1 MQDTYQNLKKTLK
14 SLPERSAYH
23 YYHVLPDYVKKGLD
37 KINYVAVVIQNETPL
52 SESVDLDDYNGYHTR
67 YRKAVKEDGTT
78 DSGQFVGLPMSKPEY
93 LRAKR
98 IYRDLHTA
106 HEGDIERC
114 CKAVREKRMNVEFP
128 VPHGK
133 MTELETKLL
142 Y

>member
-1 MQDTYQNLKKTLK
+1 MKDTYQHLKKLLK

-23 YYHVLPDYVKKGLD
+23 YYHVLPDYVKDNLK
-37 KINYVAVVIQNETPL
+37 KIDYISVEIQNETPL
-52 SESVDLDDYNGYHTR
+52 SESVDLDDYTSYHAR
-67 YRKAVKEDGTT
+67 YKRAVKEDGTT

-106 HEGDIERC
+106 HEGDIEGC
-114 CKAVREKRMNVEFP
+114 CKAVREKRINVKFP
-128 VPHGK
+128 VPHDK